1 MIHDKHSDRF
11 VCSRSQTKSCLINQ
25 IKYRWHTILGTQL
38 HNIDILNYYTHKYV
52 GAIKLLLEFE
62 LLYYI
67 EFLLKWNKSIY
78 CQSSSLVL
86 ELEE

>member
-1 MIHDKHSDRF
+1 M
-11 VCSRSQTKSCLINQ
+11 
-25 IKYRWHTILGTQL
+25 
-38 HNIDILNYYTHKYV
+38 HKYV
-52 GAIKLLLEFE
+52 GAIKLLLELE